1 VKKVFIDCGFYR
13 GVSIEFFKKTK
24 EYSEDFIFYGFDA
37 SIEDISD
44 KSVIFS
50 NNAVWIYD
58 GTIDF
63 YKSERRRGRCN
74 GVFSNQRAKKEK
86 IVSVPCIDFGKWIK
100 NNFNIGDFI
109 VLKMDIEGGEFD
121 VLQSMINDGS
131 INFIDIAYVEFHYKR
146 DPYRHIKQ
154 QLLEIK
160 TLELRKKIESCA
172 KRYK

>member
-1 VKKVFIDCGFYR
+1 MKKVFIDCGFYK

-24 EYSEDFIFYGFDA
+24 EYSKDFIFYGFDA
-37 SIEDISD
+37 SFQDINN

-63 YKSERRRGRCN
+63 YKSGRQMGRCN
-74 GVFSNQRAKKEK
+74 GIFSNQRAKKEK
-86 IVSVPCIDFGKWIK
+86 IVTVPCIDFGKWIK
-100 NNFNIGDFI
+100 NNFNIDDFI

-131 INFIDIAYVEFHYKR
+131 INFVNIAYVEFHHKR
-146 DPYRHIKQ
+146 DPYRHIKE
-154 QLLEIK
+154 QLLKIK
-160 TLELRKKIESCA
+160 TLELRDKIESYT
-172 KRYK
+172 KNYK